1 VISEKVKMPRSGK
14 FLKKSK
20 RRVPKNVWKSANAK
34 FLKIYEKTQMWRSWI
49 IKKRKM
55 LLSMISYKA
64 QMPRSH
70 KNVLQSANVAI
81 LNNKKAQKSA
91 ALMKIYCNAPMP
103 RTWKCTAKRKCR
115 DHES

>member
-1 VISEKVKMPRSGK
+1 
-14 FLKKSK
+14 
-20 RRVPKNVWKSANAK
+20 
-34 FLKIYEKTQMWRSWI
+34 
-49 IKKRKM
+49 M

-103 RTWKCTAKRKCR
+103 RT
-115 DHES
+115 